1 MSLEIFAFFTL
12 LSFLTSLLTSIFS
25 VGGGLIM
32 LVALAQ
38 SFSPGTLIPL
48 HGAIQLSNNLSRTF
62 VYKEF
67 FNWSLIQNILI
78 STIFGAFGGILLFGN
93 VSEEILI
100 WIIAGTIIFFTWAPL
115 DNFILSV
122 MRNDW
127 FCGFISGF
135 AGIFIGANGPLV
147 TAYMRTKNLSP
158 EVLVA
163 NHGAVMIFQ
172 HTIKITLFIYFFS
185 FSLQEYIFFIFILAI
200 AGYVGAVIGK
210 TLISKISYESFN
222 IFLEIKCF
230 KISSKDL
237 TSAFEYFLMLWR
249 ISVEFCDRPTRV
261 LVPPMSATNSNFSLI
276 LHSYAIGF

>member
-1 MSLEIFAFFTL
+1 MSPEFIIFFSI

-38 SFSPGTLIPL
+38 YFSPGTLIPL

-62 VYKEF
+62 VYREF
-67 FNWSLIQNILI
+67 YKWKLIKNILI
-78 STIFGAFGGILLFGN
+78 ATIFGAFSGILLFGS
-93 VSEEILI
+93 VPEQFLI
-100 WIIAGTIIFFTWAPL
+100 WLIAGTILFFTWAPL
-115 DNFILSV
+115 DNFILSI

-135 AGIFIGANGPLV
+135 AGVFIGANGPLV

-172 HTIKITLFIYFFS
+172 HSLRIILFICFFS
-185 FSLQEYIFFIFILAI
+185 FSLLEYLLFIISLAVAGYAGALLGKKLISYISFKRFYIFLKLLLSALA
-200 AGYVGAVIGK
+200 
-210 TLISKISYESFN
+210 
-222 IFLEIKCF
+222 
-230 KISSKDL
+230 
-237 TSAFEYFLMLWR
+237 
-249 ISVEFCDRPTRV
+249 
-261 LVPPMSATNSNFSLI
+261 LI
-276 LHSYAIGF
+276 LLF

>member
-67 FNWSLIQNILI
+67 FNWSLIKNIFI
-78 STIFGAFGGILLFGN
+78 STLFGSFGGILLFGN

-100 WIIAGTIIFFTWAPL
+100 WIIAGTILFFTWAPL
-115 DNFILSV
+115 DNLILSV

-172 HTIKITLFIYFFS
+172 HAIKIVLFIYFYS
-185 FSLQEYIFFIFILAI
+185 FSLQEYIFFIFVLAI
-200 AGYVGAVIGK
+200 AGYAGAVLGM
-210 TLISKISYESFN
+210 TLISKISYDSFN
-222 IFLEIKCF
+222 IFLKLLL
-230 KISSKDL
+230 S
-237 TSAFEYFLMLWR
+237 FLAMMLV
-249 ISVEFCDRPTRV
+249 I
-261 LVPPMSATNSNFSLI
+261 
-276 LHSYAIGF
+276 